1 MRNSS
6 RIRPIHNGRGSVFGM
21 EIRSDIHCSRVALIG
36 ELDLASA
43 PQLQRVLDELRRD
56 GFAEI
61 VLDLAKLDFLS
72 ATGLEVFVH
81 TDDQL
86 RAVGK
91 RLVLTRPGPRARRIL
106 AITGLDTVLTIRPV
120 TSGSFDATV
129 ASGVSQA
136 S

>member
-1 MRNSS
+1 
-6 RIRPIHNGRGSVFGM
+6 M

-81 TDDQL
+81 ADEQL

>member
-6 RIRPIHNGRGSVFGM
+6 RIRPIHNGRGPVFGM

-61 VLDLAKLDFLS
+61 VLDLARLDFLS
-72 ATGLEVFVH
+72 AIGLEVFAH
-81 TDDQL
+81 ADDQL
-86 RAVGK
+86 RAVGG

-129 ASGVSQA
+129 ASGASQA

>member
-6 RIRPIHNGRGSVFGM
+6 RIRPIHNGRGPVFGM
-21 EIRSDIHCSRVALIG
+21 EIHSDIHCSRVALIG

-61 VLDLAKLDFLS
+61 VLDLARLDFLS
-72 ATGLEVFVH
+72 ATGLEVFVRA
-81 TDDQL
+81 DEYL
-86 RAVGK
+86 RAAGG
-91 RLVLTRPGPRARRIL
+91 RLVLNRPGRRARRIL
-106 AITGLDTVLTIRPV
+106 AITGLDAVLTIRPE
-120 TSGSFDATV
+120 TSGGLDATV
-129 ASGVSQA
+129 TSGVSQA